1 MSARAK
7 DQSLSLLID
16 NLEVCRMLGV
26 NPDTIKKYYAIG
38 IIDGHRL
45 PGRGDLRIEV
55 ASVERVKGTR
65 VTVAT
70 PSSSAV
76 E

>member
-1 MSARAK
+1 MDYVTTTEAG
-7 DQSLSLLID
+7 
-16 NLEVCRMLGV
+16 RMLGV
-26 NPDTIKKYYAIG
+26 GPDTIKKYYQVG

-65 VTVAT
+65 VSVPT

>member
-1 MSARAK
+1 
-7 DQSLSLLID
+7 
-16 NLEVCRMLGV
+16 MLGV
-26 NPDTIKKYYAIG
+26 GPDTIKKYYDVG
-38 IIDGHRL
+38 IIDGHKL

-55 ASVERVKGTR
+55 ASLERVKGTR
-65 VTVAT
+65 VSVPT

>member
-1 MSARAK
+1 MEFVTTTEAG
-7 DQSLSLLID
+7 
-16 NLEVCRMLGV
+16 RMLGV
-26 NPDTIKKYYAIG
+26 GPDTIKKYYEVG
-38 IIDGHRL
+38 IIDGHKL

-65 VTVAT
+65 VTVPNPT
-70 PSSSAV
+70 SSAA

>member
-1 MSARAK
+1 MDYVTTTEAG
-7 DQSLSLLID
+7 
-16 NLEVCRMLGV
+16 RMLGV

-38 IIDGHRL
+38 IIEGHRL

-65 VTVAT
+65 VTVPT
-70 PSSSAV
+70 PTSSAV

>member
-1 MSARAK
+1 MDYVTTTEAG
-7 DQSLSLLID
+7 
-16 NLEVCRMLGV
+16 RMLGV
-26 NPDTIKKYYAIG
+26 GPDTIKKYYEVG
-38 IIDGHRL
+38 IIDGHKL

-65 VTVAT
+65 VQV
-70 PSSSAV
+70 PSPTSSAA

>member
-1 MSARAK
+1 MEFVTTTEAG
-7 DQSLSLLID
+7 
-16 NLEVCRMLGV
+16 RMLGV
-26 NPDTIKKYYAIG
+26 GPDTIKKYYEVG

-65 VTVAT
+65 VSVPTS
-70 PSSSAV
+70 SSSAA

>member
-1 MSARAK
+1 MDYVTTTEAG
-7 DQSLSLLID
+7 
-16 NLEVCRMLGV
+16 RMLGV

-65 VTVAT
+65 VTVPTA
-70 PSSSAV
+70 SSSAA

>member
-1 MSARAK
+1 MDYVTTTEAG
-7 DQSLSLLID
+7 
-16 NLEVCRMLGV
+16 RMLGV
-26 NPDTIKKYYAIG
+26 GPDTIKKYYQVG

-55 ASVERVKGTR
+55 ASLERVTGTR
-65 VTVAT
+65 VSVPT
-70 PSSSAV
+70 PSSSAA

>member
-1 MSARAK
+1 MEFVTTTEAG
-7 DQSLSLLID
+7 
-16 NLEVCRMLGV
+16 RMLGV

-38 IIDGHRL
+38 IIEGHRL

-65 VTVAT
+65 VSVPTAAN
-70 PSSSAV
+70 SAA

>member
-1 MSARAK
+1 MDYVTTTEAG
-7 DQSLSLLID
+7 
-16 NLEVCRMLGV
+16 RMLGV

-38 IIDGHRL
+38 IIDGHKL

-65 VTVAT
+65 VTVPTAAN
-70 PSSSAV
+70 SAA

>member
-1 MSARAK
+1 MEFVTTTEAG
-7 DQSLSLLID
+7 
-16 NLEVCRMLGV
+16 RMLGV
-26 NPDTIKKYYAIG
+26 GPDTIKKYYEVG

-65 VTVAT
+65 VTVPTA
-70 PSSSAV
+70 SSSAV

>member
-1 MSARAK
+1 MDYVTTTEAG
-7 DQSLSLLID
+7 
-16 NLEVCRMLGV
+16 RMLGV

-38 IIDGHRL
+38 IIEGHRL

-55 ASVERVKGTR
+55 ASLERVKGTR
-65 VTVAT
+65 VTVPAAA
-70 PSSSAV
+70 SSAV

>member
-1 MSARAK
+1 MDYVTTTEAG
-7 DQSLSLLID
+7 
-16 NLEVCRMLGV
+16 RMLGV

-65 VTVAT
+65 VTVPT

>member
-1 MSARAK
+1 MDYVTTTEAG
-7 DQSLSLLID
+7 
-16 NLEVCRMLGV
+16 RMLGV
-26 NPDTIKKYYAIG
+26 GPDTIKKYYEVG
-38 IIDGHRL
+38 IIDGHKL

-65 VTVAT
+65 VSV
-70 PSSSAV
+70 PSPTSSAV

>member
-1 MSARAK
+1 MEFVTTTEAG
-7 DQSLSLLID
+7 
-16 NLEVCRMLGV
+16 RMLGV
-26 NPDTIKKYYAIG
+26 GPDTIKKYYEVG

-65 VTVAT
+65 VSVPNA
-70 PSSSAV
+70 SSSAV

>member
-1 MSARAK
+1 MEFVTTTEAG
-7 DQSLSLLID
+7 
-16 NLEVCRMLGV
+16 RMLGV
-26 NPDTIKKYYAIG
+26 GPDTIKKYYEVG
-38 IIDGHRL
+38 IIDGHRR

-65 VTVAT
+65 VSVPT
-70 PSSSAV
+70 PSSSAA

>member
-1 MSARAK
+1 MDYVTTTEAG
-7 DQSLSLLID
+7 
-16 NLEVCRMLGV
+16 RMLGV
-26 NPDTIKKYYAIG
+26 GPDTIKKYYQVG

-55 ASVERVKGTR
+55 ASLERVKGTR
-65 VTVAT
+65 VSVPT
-70 PSSSAV
+70 PSSSAA